1 MSSLNERLEQAFK
14 EALKSQQAVALS
26 TLRMLKTAVRHKE
39 VELKRPLA
47 EDELQAVIS
56 NQAKQRREAMAEY
69 AKAGRPDL
77 AKKEEEELQVLL
89 SFLPPQLNPEACE
102 AELARIIQE
111 VGASG
116 PKDLGKVMKA
126 AMARLAGQ
134 ADGKVIQEIAK
145 RRLSA

>member
-1 MSSLNERLEQAFK
+1 MMPLNERLEQAFK
-14 EALKSQQAVALS
+14 EALKSKQAVALS

-39 VELKRPLA
+39 VDVKRPLS
-47 EDELQAVIS
+47 EDELKSVIAT
-56 NQAKQRREAMAEY
+56 QVKQRREAMGEY
-69 AKAGRPDL
+69 TKAGRPDL
-77 AKKEEEELQVLL
+77 AKKEEEELNFLL
-89 SFLPPQLNPEACE
+89 SFLPPQLSPEACE
-102 AELARIIQE
+102 EEVARIIQE